1 MNKLSDYQEK
11 IVLQMLIQGHSSKE
25 IAEWLNI
32 SPHHYKKI
40 KSSLFKKYNIKRAI
54 QLLPAIINAKIDEN
68 L

>member
-1 MNKLSDYQEK
+1 
-11 IVLQMLIQGHSSKE
+11 MLIQGHSSKE